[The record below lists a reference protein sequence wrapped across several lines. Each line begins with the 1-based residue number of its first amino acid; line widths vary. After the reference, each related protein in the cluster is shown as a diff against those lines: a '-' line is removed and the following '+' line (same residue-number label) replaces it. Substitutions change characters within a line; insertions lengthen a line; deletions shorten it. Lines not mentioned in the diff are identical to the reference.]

1 MESKRNWRV
10 ENHRKMNISLVASHY
25 IFEQAKEEI
34 GNLKTWQLKLIHGTK
49 RKNNEKSVKRA

>member
-1 MESKRNWRV
+1 
-10 ENHRKMNISLVASHY
+10 MNISLVASHY